1 MSEFCGIAL
10 WAGADHEQ
18 DSVAA
23 ALTQLSVGSASTG
36 AIDTLTPHP
45 GVAFY
50 GYTTGGVSPQRA
62 ATLRQL
68 PDGSSLVCM
77 ARIDNRSQLSQR
89 LGIEPTAALCDAD
102 LVAQAYL
109 RWSHHCADHLI
120 GDWCFAVWQPA
131 TQSILLA
138 RDHLGIASLYYAL
151 SKHRF
156 VFATQRKA
164 LLALDPALASVNEI
178 YLAQLLLSWKL
189 YQGDATPHQA
199 IQRLRPAH
207 TLTAAADGS
216 AATHCYWKPE
226 DSIPTLP
233 IHSLAAAAEAAGLLF
248 TEAVRSRLR
257 PDDALAVSLSGGLD
271 SSAVALTAARLL
283 AGERRPLHAYTAVP
297 LTSQETTGSNWFGNE
312 WRLAAL
318 AVQQAPQMLHRP
330 VRSTATTPLDGVR
343 ESLWIH
349 DGPVHAAGNAYWMHD
364 LLRMAKTDGANVL
377 LTGQMGNLGISWPGE
392 RKRRGL
398 AHLSRRLRDML
409 PRRWQRVI
417 QRRRLA
423 RDVYGGIDSAIHP
436 DLAQRTNVLDA
447 MQDDPYH
454 PLCFPR
460 ETEQQRRVRMLG
472 AGRTIVGA
480 LLAEEGRAFGL
491 EIRDPTA
498 DIRLLTYCLGVPAPL
513 FADPQTG
520 MDRMLM
526 RTAMI
531 GVLPDEVRLNR
542 RRGLQAADIILRL
555 RRDRDAMEACLDELE
570 RGNSIHYVNL
580 PRLRQVWGQVLT
592 RDDWETH
599 TAAKAVLL
607 RGIMVGLFVQN
618 PAGGP
623 RPNLERPLPAAD
635 WELP

>member
-23 ALTQLSVGSASTG
+23 TLAQLGGANSAG
-36 AIDTLTPHP
+36 AFDTLTPHP
-45 GVAFY
+45 DVAFY
-50 GYTTGGVSPQRA
+50 SYATDGESLQRP
-62 ATLRQL
+62 ATLRRL
-68 PDGSSLVCM
+68 SDGSSLVCI

-89 LGIEPTAALCDAD
+89 LGVEPTAAHCDAD

-109 RWSHHCADHLI
+109 RWSHHCVEHLI

-138 RDHLGIASLYYAL
+138 RDHLGLASLYYAI

-156 VFATQRKA
+156 VFATQRKV

-189 YQGDATPHQA
+189 YQGDATPHQT

-207 TLTAAADGS
+207 TLTAAADG
-216 AATHCYWKPE
+216 ATATCCYWKPE
-226 DSIPTLP
+226 DSIAAQSVHT
-233 IHSLAAAAEAAGLLF
+233 IAAAAEGAEFHF

-257 PDDALAVSLSGGLD
+257 PDDALAASLSGGLD

-283 AGERRPLHAYTAVP
+283 AGERRPLHAYTAAP
-297 LTSQETTGSNWFGNE
+297 LTSQETTGRNWFGNE

-318 AVQQAPQMLHRP
+318 AAQQAPQMPHRP

-343 ESLWIH
+343 EALWIH

-364 LLRMAKTDGANVL
+364 LLRMARTDGASVL

-392 RKRRGL
+392 QKRRGL
-398 AHLSRRLRDML
+398 AHLSGILRDML
-409 PRRWQRVI
+409 PRRWQRVL

-423 RDVYGGIDSAIHP
+423 RDVYGGFDSAIHA

-454 PLCFPR
+454 PLSFPR

-480 LLAEEGRAFGL
+480 LLAEEGRALGL

-498 DIRLLTYCLGVPAPL
+498 DIRLLTYCLGVPAHL
-513 FADPQTG
+513 FVDPQTG

-531 GVLPDEVRLNR
+531 GVLPDAVRLNR
-542 RRGLQAADIILRL
+542 RRGLQAADIIPRL

-570 RGNSIHYVNL
+570 RGNAIHYINL
-580 PRLRQVWGQVLT
+580 PRLRQVWEQVLT

-623 RPNLERPLPAAD
+623 RPNLERPLPPAD